1 MQHIKYTTA
10 KFYCP
15 FCHIETLHTIE
26 DVNDDEIISVTTCH
40 NCGKQEYERKAKQ

>member
-1 MQHIKYTTA
+1 MQHKPHTIA

-15 FCHIETLHTIE
+15 FCHIETLHTTE

-40 NCGKQEYERKAKQ
+40 NCGKQEYKHKAKQ

>member
-1 MQHIKYTTA
+1 MQHITYTIA

-15 FCHIETLHTIE
+15 VCHIETLHTIE
-26 DVNDDEIISVTTCH
+26 DVNDDEIISVTICH